1 MLKQVPTDD
10 PANTPIYPPEGGH
23 VKSTSLSPWPDRLR
37 NLATVM
43 VIGIHAA
50 APIAHG
56 EGSDFNSSWW
66 WSGNFWNSLTR
77 PAVPLFV
84 MLSGYLL
91 LGKDYSLPDFLKR
104 RFSRVVIPAIFWM
117 LIYCL
122 YGYLANGSPATI
134 GAALKSLVTGPVH
147 YHLWFI
153 YLIIGLYLVYPILR
167 PWVRTASNQDFLYF
181 FVMWSI
187 GTWIYKALA
196 VFAQMPI
203 GIYFELFSNNC
214 GYFVMGYFLGNRV
227 SMKYEVGSMKYE
239 VGSMKYEVGS
249 MKDDVGSM
257 KDDVGSMKYDVGSM
271 KYDVGSRKDE
281 LPNDPGTNK
290 IHHTSYFILHTSYF
304 ILHNSIPWLLI
315 VVGTAAT
322 MLSSYIINTFFWNG
336 HTNVYF
342 YDYLTPNV
350 AISAI
355 GWFLLAKTAFNSKPL
370 LDIERDFSAASFGI
384 YFAHVLVMDYCG
396 KLGYWHSLA
405 HPIFVAPML
414 TTMIASLT
422 FLAIALIRV
431 LPGGQRVT

>member
-1 MLKQVPTDD
+1 MSEQPTHSDL
-10 PANTPIYPPEGGH
+10 PAFSKATEGKNGGH
-23 VKSTSLSPWPDRLR
+23 VRLINLSPWPDRLR

-43 VIGIHAA
+43 VIGIHVA

-56 EGSDFNSSWW
+56 EGLDFNGFWW

-91 LGKDYSLPDFLKR
+91 LGKDYPLPDFLKK
-104 RFSRVVIPAIFWM
+104 RFSRVVIPAVFWM
-117 LIYCL
+117 LIYCF
-122 YGYLANGSPATI
+122 YNYMAKGSPATL
-134 GAALKSLVTGPVH
+134 GEALKSIVTGPVH

-181 FVMWSI
+181 IVMWSI
-187 GTWIYKALA
+187 GTWVAKALYT
-196 VFAQMPI
+196 FAQMPM
-203 GIYFELFSNNC
+203 GIYFELFTNNC

-227 SMKYEVGSMKYE
+227 IMNHGTEQKNEENTAVQNSSITVHRY
-239 VGSMKYEVGS
+239 
-249 MKDDVGSM
+249 
-257 KDDVGSMKYDVGSM
+257 
-271 KYDVGSRKDE
+271 
-281 LPNDPGTNK
+281 LPIGFIAIGTAG
-290 IHHTSYFILHTSYF
+290 TMLASYFV
-304 ILHNSIPWLLI
+304 N
-315 VVGTAAT
+315 A
-322 MLSSYIINTFFWNG
+322 FFWKG

-355 GWFLLAKTAFNSKPL
+355 GWFLFAKTAFNSKPL
-370 LDIERDFSAASFGI
+370 LDIERDFSTASFGI

-396 KLGYWHSLA
+396 KLGYWHSMA
-405 HPIFVAPML
+405 HPIFVAPLL
-414 TTMIASLT
+414 TAMISILT

-431 LPGGQRVT
+431 LPGGNRVT

>member
-227 SMKYEVGSMKYE
+227 SMKDEVGSMKYE
-239 VGSMKYEVGS
+239 VGSRKDEVRS
-249 MKDDVGSM
+249 MKDDVGSR
-257 KDDVGSMKYDVGSM
+257 KDE
-271 KYDVGSRKDE
+271 VGSRKDE

-322 MLSSYIINTFFWNG
+322 MVSSYIINTFFWNG

>member
-1 MLKQVPTDD
+1 MSESPNQS
-10 PANTPIYPPEGGH
+10 PISNRQAP
-23 VKSTSLSPWPDRLR
+23 SPWPDRLR

-43 VIGIHAA
+43 VIGIHVA
-50 APIAHG
+50 APVAHG
-56 EGSDFNSSWW
+56 EGVDFNSSFWW
-66 WSGNFWNSLTR
+66 AGNFWNSLTR

-91 LGKDYSLPDFLKR
+91 LGKDYPLPDFLKR

-117 LIYCL
+117 LIYCF
-122 YGYLANGSPATI
+122 YGFMAKGSPATI
-134 GAALKSLVTGPVH
+134 GEALKSIVTGPVH

-167 PWVRTASNQDFLYF
+167 PWVRTASNQDFMYF
-181 FVMWSI
+181 FVMWSV

-196 VFAQMPI
+196 VYCQMPI
-203 GIYFELFSNNC
+203 GIYFELFTNNC
-214 GYFVMGYFLGNRV
+214 GYFVMGYFLGSRV
-227 SMKYEVGSMKYE
+227 LIYGRGAMNYEK
-239 VGSMKYEVGS
+239 
-249 MKDDVGSM
+249 
-257 KDDVGSMKYDVGSM
+257 
-271 KYDVGSRKDE
+271 
-281 LPNDPGTNK
+281 GTPK
-290 IHHTSYFILHTSYF
+290 QGAEASVV
-304 ILHNSIPWLLI
+304 HNSSFIVPRYLPWLLI
-315 VVGTAAT
+315 AIGTAGT
-322 MLSSYIINTFFWNG
+322 MLASYCINTFFWDG

-355 GWFLLAKTAFNSKPL
+355 GWFLLAKTAFNSSPL

-396 KLGYWHSLA
+396 KLGYWHSMA
-405 HPIFVAPML
+405 HPIYVGPFLAA
-414 TTMIASLT
+414 MIYLLT

>member
-1 MLKQVPTDD
+1 MSEQVT
-10 PANTPIYPPEGGH
+10 TVSPIDTADSIPLEEAH

-43 VIGIHAA
+43 VIGIHVA

-56 EGSDFNSSWW
+56 EGMDFNGSWW
-66 WSGNFWNSLTR
+66 WAGNFWNSLTR

-91 LGKDYSLPDFLKR
+91 LGKDYPLPDFLKR
-104 RFSRVVIPAIFWM
+104 RFSRVMIPAIFWM
-117 LIYCL
+117 LIYSF
-122 YGYLANGSPATI
+122 YNYMANGTPTSI
-134 GAALKSLVTGPVH
+134 GMALKGIVTGPVH

-167 PWVRTASNQDFLYF
+167 PWARTASNQDFIYF

-196 VFAQMPI
+196 VFGQMPM
-203 GIYFELFSNNC
+203 GIYFELFTNNC
-214 GYFVMGYFLGNRV
+214 GYFVMGYFLGTRV
-227 SMKYEVGSMKYE
+227 SFQ
-239 VGSMKYEVGS
+239 
-249 MKDDVGSM
+249 
-257 KDDVGSMKYDVGSM
+257 
-271 KYDVGSRKDE
+271 
-281 LPNDPGTNK
+281 DPRTETQPSAPL
-290 IHHTSYFILHTSYF
+290 HHTSYIIHHKYT
-304 ILHNSIPWLLI
+304 PWLWI
-315 VVGTAAT
+315 AIGTAGT
-322 MLSSYIINTFFWNG
+322 MISSYVINTFFWNG

-350 AISAI
+350 AVSAI
-355 GWFLLAKTAFNSKPL
+355 GWFLLARMTFNSSPL
-370 LDIERDFSAASFGI
+370 LDIEREFSAASFGI

-396 KLGYWHSLA
+396 KLGYWHSMA
-405 HPIFVAPML
+405 HPIYLAPML

-422 FLAIALIRV
+422 FLVISLIRV

>member
-1 MLKQVPTDD
+1 MLKQVLTDD

-43 VIGIHAA
+43 VIGIHVA

-227 SMKYEVGSMKYE
+227 TLNYELGTMKY
-239 VGSMKYEVGS
+239 
-249 MKDDVGSM
+249 
-257 KDDVGSMKYDVGSM
+257 
-271 KYDVGSRKDE
+271 E
-281 LPNDPGTNK
+281 LPNDPSKNDPDKNIIPHTSY
-290 IHHTSYFILHTSYF
+290 IIPHSSYIIPHTSYFIVHTYT
-304 ILHNSIPWLLI
+304 PWLLI

>member
-227 SMKYEVGSMKYE
+227 SMKYEVGSMKYDVGSMKDE

-249 MKDDVGSM
+249 RKDE
-257 KDDVGSMKYDVGSM
+257 
-271 KYDVGSRKDE
+271 VGSRKDE

-290 IHHTSYFILHTSYF
+290 IHHTSYFILPTSYF

-322 MLSSYIINTFFWNG
+322 MVSSYIINTFFWNG

>member
-227 SMKYEVGSMKYE
+227 SMKDE
-239 VGSMKYEVGS
+239 
-249 MKDDVGSM
+249 
-257 KDDVGSMKYDVGSM
+257 VGSMKYDVGSM
-271 KYDVGSRKDE
+271 KDEVGSMKYEVGSRKDDVGSMKDEVGSRKDE

-322 MLSSYIINTFFWNG
+322 MVSSYIINTFFWNG

>member
-227 SMKYEVGSMKYE
+227 SMKYDVGSRKD
-239 VGSMKYEVGS
+239 EVGS
-249 MKDDVGSM
+249 MKDEVGSM
-257 KDDVGSMKYDVGSM
+257 KDE
-271 KYDVGSRKDE
+271 VGSRKDE

-290 IHHTSYFILHTSYF
+290 IHHTSYFILPTSSF
-304 ILHNSIPWLLI
+304 ILYNSIPWLLI

-322 MLSSYIINTFFWNG
+322 MVSSYIINTFFWNG

>member
-1 MLKQVPTDD
+1 MRKQAPTDD
-10 PANTPIYPPEGGH
+10 PTNAPLSNPPDGGH
-23 VKSTSLSPWPDRLR
+23 VKSSSLSPWPDRLR

-43 VIGIHAA
+43 VIGIHVA

-56 EGSDFNSSWW
+56 EGSDFNGSWW
-66 WSGNFWNSLTR
+66 WAGNFWNSLTR

-91 LGKDYSLPDFLKR
+91 LGKDYPLPDFLKR

-122 YGYLANGSPATI
+122 YGYLANGSPASI

-167 PWVRTASNQDFLYF
+167 PWARTASNQDFLYF

-196 VFAQMPI
+196 VFGQMPM
-203 GIYFELFSNNC
+203 GIYFELFTNNC

-227 SMKYEVGSMKYE
+227 TMKYELGSMNDERGTMKYE
-239 VGSMKYEVGS
+239 LGSMNQEQRAVHS
-249 MKDDVGSM
+249 S
-257 KDDVGSMKYDVGSM
+257 S
-271 KYDVGSRKDE
+271 
-281 LPNDPGTNK
+281 
-290 IHHTSYFILHTSYF
+290 FIVHSC
-304 ILHNSIPWLLI
+304 IPWLLI
-315 VVGTAAT
+315 AVGTAAT

-355 GWFLLAKTAFNSKPL
+355 GWFLLAKTAFNSRPL

-396 KLGYWHSLA
+396 KLGYWHSMA

-422 FLAIALIRV
+422 FLAIGLIRV